1 MADRLTQIIEF
12 LEIIEPFKMI
22 ERASYLSDHSRHE
35 TDSDHA
41 WHMALF
47 AVLLA
52 REIETPINI
61 GHALE
66 LILVH
71 DLGEIG
77 AGDTFAY
84 SADSHDR
91 ELEQRAAREL
101 FDTLPEDLRLEMTQL
116 WDEFT
121 YGDSPEAQFARAL
134 DRLQALAQNTF
145 SAGRT
150 WQEHNVNE
158 RMSRELNKSTMD
170 FDPVIRRAFEILFQR
185 ASDNDLWSKERP

>member
-22 ERASYLSDHSRHE
+22 GRASYLSDHSRHE
-35 TDSDHA
+35 TDSDHT

-84 SADSHDR
+84 SSDSLDR
-91 ELEQRAAREL
+91 ELEQRAARDL
-101 FDTLPEDLRLEMTQL
+101 FDTLPEDLRIHMTQL

-121 YGDSPEAQFARAL
+121 FGDSPEAQFARAL

-150 WQEHNVNE
+150 WQEHNVTE
-158 RMSRELNKSTMD
+158 QMSRELNKSTMD
-170 FDPVIRRAFEILFQR
+170 FDPVIRETFDILFQR
-185 ASDNDLWSKERP
+185 ASDNDLWSKD

>member
-1 MADRLTQIIEF
+1 MADRIAQIIEF

-22 ERASYLSDHSRHE
+22 ERASYLSDLSRHE
-35 TDSDHA
+35 TDSDHT

-47 AVLLA
+47 ALLLA

-77 AGDTFAY
+77 AGDTFVY
-84 SADSHDR
+84 SSEPRDR
-91 ELEQRAAREL
+91 GVEQRAARDL
-101 FDTLPEDLRLEMTQL
+101 FDTLPEDLQHHMVQL

-121 YGDSPEAQFARAL
+121 YGDSAEAQFARTL

-150 WQEHNVNE
+150 WQERNVTLE
-158 RMSRELNKSTMD
+158 MSRELNKSTMD
-170 FDPVIRRAFEILFQR
+170 FDPVIRQAFEFLFQR
-185 ASDNDLWSKERP
+185 ASDNDLWSKDSS